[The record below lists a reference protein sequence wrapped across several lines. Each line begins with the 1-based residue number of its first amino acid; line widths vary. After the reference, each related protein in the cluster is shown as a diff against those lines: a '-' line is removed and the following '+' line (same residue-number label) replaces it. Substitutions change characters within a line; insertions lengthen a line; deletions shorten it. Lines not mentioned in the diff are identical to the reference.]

1 MLWKQM
7 CPGLLLVHRS
17 TAILVL
23 SLPSAVVVP
32 MTRPVVV
39 VVPTTRPVV
48 VVVVP
53 TTRPVVVT
61 TTRLHSL
68 LIFRRHLL
76 VVAPLLMRHSPL
88 TLGRLLRTRR
98 VNRARFP

>member
-1 MLWKQM
+1 MTRPVVVVVPM
-7 CPGLLLVHRS
+7 TRPV
-17 TAILVL
+17 V
-23 SLPSAVVVP
+23 VVVP

-39 VVPTTRPVV
+39 VVPTTRPV